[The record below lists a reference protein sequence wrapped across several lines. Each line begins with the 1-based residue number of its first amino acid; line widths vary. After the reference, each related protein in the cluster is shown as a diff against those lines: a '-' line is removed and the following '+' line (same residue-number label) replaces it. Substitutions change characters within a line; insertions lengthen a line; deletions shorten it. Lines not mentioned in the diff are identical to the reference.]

1 MDIRRL
7 PDPQTLLPA
16 RWQAYAAWLAARENP
31 PESYRDH
38 PLESADEPVALKKDF
53 ERHVGMSLGQYIR
66 LKRITHLLAQRNSKH
81 DNGLTVSVHAT
92 PLGQMLAVFGT
103 QGLCLLEFP
112 ECKRLESELLAVQK
126 AFQADFV
133 WRDTAYS
140 QTLQQEL
147 NLYFEGRLKNFATPL
162 DPVGTPF
169 QQQVWRALQ
178 SIPYGETR
186 SYKQQAERIGK
197 PQAVRAVASA
207 NGQNKISILIPCHRV
222 IGSNGDLTGYGGGL
236 ARKKAL
242 LELEGAMP
250 V

>member
-1 MDIRRL
+1 MDIRHL
-7 PDPQTLLPA
+7 PDPQTQLPA
-16 RWQAYAAWLAARENP
+16 RWQVYAAWLAARGNP
-31 PESYRDH
+31 SKSYRDH
-38 PLESADEPVALKKDF
+38 PFESPDELAALKKDF
-53 ERHVGMSLGQYIR
+53 ERYVGMSLGQYIR
-66 LKRITHLLAQRNSKH
+66 LKRIMHLLAQRNNKH
-81 DNGLTVSVHAT
+81 DNELMVSLPAT
-92 PLGQMLAVFGT
+92 TLGQMLAVFST

-112 ECKRLESELLAVQK
+112 ERKMLESELLAVQK

-133 WRDTAYS
+133 WRDTAHS

-169 QQQVWRALQ
+169 QRQVWRELQ

-197 PQAVRAVASA
+197 PQAVRAVAAA

-242 LELEGAMP
+242 LALEGAIP

>member
-1 MDIRRL
+1 MNIRRL
-7 PDPQTLLPA
+7 PDPQTLLPV
-16 RWQAYAAWLAARENP
+16 RWQAYAAWPAARENP

-38 PLESADEPVALKKDF
+38 PLESADELVMLKKDF
-53 ERHVGMSLGQYIR
+53 ERYVGISLGQYVC
-66 LKRITHLLAQRNSKH
+66 LKRITYLLAQRNSKH
-81 DNGLTVSVHAT
+81 DNELTVSVQAT
-92 PLGQMLAVFGT
+92 PLGQMLAVFST

-112 ECKRLESELLAVQK
+112 ERKIIESELLAVQK

-133 WRDTAYS
+133 WRDTVHS

-169 QQQVWRALQ
+169 QRQVWRALQ

-197 PQAVRAVASA
+197 PQAVRAVAAA